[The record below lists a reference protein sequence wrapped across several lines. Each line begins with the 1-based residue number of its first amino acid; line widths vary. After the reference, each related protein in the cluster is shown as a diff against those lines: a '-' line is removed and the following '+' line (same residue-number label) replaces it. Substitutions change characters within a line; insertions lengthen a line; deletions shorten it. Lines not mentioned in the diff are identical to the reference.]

1 MYALGILHTPQKCKI
16 NMLVYTI
23 LMMYFL
29 SVLEKG
35 EKFHQLQTTIF
46 VFISFQFD
54 INRYLNLVTMYR
66 RNFHHTLL
74 HIDFDI

>member
-1 MYALGILHTPQKCKI
+1 MYGLGILQTPQKCKI

-46 VFISFQFD
+46 VFIS
-54 INRYLNLVTMYR
+54 I
-66 RNFHHTLL
+66 
-74 HIDFDI
+74 